1 MVVYNTFPA
10 VAGVFGVIFFLF
22 IIILILKCCT
32 EDRRPKVTRRRRLR
46 SSYEN
51 LPRTFVPTTQHRP
64 APTSVEDIT
73 DIDGIVVVPE
83 PGEASPVVVPPY
95 PVEPRHPTP
104 HGGPPGPGF
113 ATNHPPYPTHTP
125 HPMPGAA
132 PTPYPSAAPYPPVGP
147 TGHAPYPPVVGGT
160 APYPDYSAQPPSYS
174 EAISQPPVQ
183 PPLGK
188 EGYSK
193 QAPYNPNY

>member
-1 MVVYNTFPA
+1 MD
-10 VAGVFGVIFFLF
+10 VFVP
-22 IIILILKCCT
+22 IIIFVLLFLIFSICGFCCKRKREGT
-32 EDRRPKVTRRRRLR
+32 VYGP
-46 SSYEN
+46 
-51 LPRTFVPTTQHRP
+51 
-64 APTSVEDIT
+64 
-73 DIDGIVVVPE
+73 
-83 PGEASPVVVPPY
+83 SPVVVPPY

-125 HPMPGAA
+125 HPMPVPVFCPPPVGAA

>member
-1 MVVYNTFPA
+1 MNNLVTLYTVGASIFCLC
-10 VAGVFGVIFFLF
+10 VLFGCYKAHSRYKLSR
-22 IIILILKCCT
+22 KCAKRVQNGT
-32 EDRRPKVTRRRRLR
+32 
-46 SSYEN
+46 
-51 LPRTFVPTTQHRP
+51 
-64 APTSVEDIT
+64 
-73 DIDGIVVVPE
+73 
-83 PGEASPVVVPPY
+83 SPVVVPPY

>member
-1 MVVYNTFPA
+1 VVYRQPANGANTNYQGSFEMVVYNTFPA

-51 LPRTFVPTTQHRP
+51 LPRTSVPTTQHRP

-125 HPMPGAA
+125 HPMPGKFLSL
-132 PTPYPSAAPYPPVGP
+132 TPRITKKLFA
-147 TGHAPYPPVVGGT
+147 
-160 APYPDYSAQPPSYS
+160 
-174 EAISQPPVQ
+174 
-183 PPLGK
+183 
-188 EGYSK
+188 
-193 QAPYNPNY
+193 